1 MFYAHFVLAKKG
13 PLAKVWLAAHWD
25 RKLTKANVFETDV
38 ETTVETIISPKVK
51 IALRTS
57 GHLLLGVVR
66 IYSRKAKY
74 LLHDCSEAFAKI
86 RMAFRPGVVDLP
98 LETRAADSDVIT
110 FPELFKDF
118 ESAVA
123 DLNDL
128 NIESQ
133 FALNQGQIDEIT
145 LPESS
150 RDDFFAVGDFP
161 SIEQLRQGS
170 GLNEASFKTDT
181 HQEEDST
188 LLKKQDVSDG
198 LGWDMNYE
206 QQPNLDDFGGDFDV
220 AGLNLVDGI
229 APGDVPMEDMPP
241 GDFLADELPTL
252 DGIEDTKLQ
261 EDLQDQQRPQE
272 DEEPQI
278 EMPMEMNESV
288 MPPSP
293 AGQENFEL
301 EPVQAI
307 VLKDRGRRKRKLVV
321 DSRKQLTSDFI
332 RNQLSDYSDTLQS
345 KLFPPPTKKSMLWK
359 KVASCDYLFANPTS
373 YPFGSEIASLVTSK
387 FSTKP
392 PDLTSVP
399 PEGAIETLRQEVE
412 NVSASIEESR
422 EILERSDKQ
431 PTPPVETSMPGW
443 QEDYITDQPPV
454 DLPDAPEPPA
464 DMPADFG
471 DLPPIPEL
479 PDLDIPSVDNRL
491 NEEFSEEFEEQRWG
505 KRTRQVL
512 SMLQH
517 GFASAEDINFK
528 ALTKNCTRKMAASR
542 FYTCLL
548 LAKEGAITFNQ
559 SGAYQD
565 IYISKGTKYEITV

>member
-1 MFYAHFVLAKKG
+1 M
-13 PLAKVWLAAHWD
+13 
-25 RKLTKANVFETDV
+25 
-38 ETTVETIISPKVK
+38 
-51 IALRTS
+51 
-57 GHLLLGVVR
+57 
-66 IYSRKAKY
+66 
-74 LLHDCSEAFAKI
+74 
-86 RMAFRPGVVDLP
+86 
-98 LETRAADSDVIT
+98 
-110 FPELFKDF
+110 
-118 ESAVA
+118 
-123 DLNDL
+123 
-128 NIESQ
+128 
-133 FALNQGQIDEIT
+133 
-145 LPESS
+145 
-150 RDDFFAVGDFP
+150 
-161 SIEQLRQGS
+161 
-170 GLNEASFKTDT
+170 
-181 HQEEDST
+181 
-188 LLKKQDVSDG
+188 LKKQDVSDG

-387 FSTKP
+387 FSAKP
-392 PDLTSVP
+392 PDLTSIP

-548 LAKEGAITFNQ
+548 LAKEGAITFDQ